1 MHFVC
6 AWFHNGHHHNW
17 FYFQSNVIVVEKD
30 AFGVVFLLLYVLVW
44 PCRLELIFIIWVFN
58 NIIFGL
64 NVKNIFFIKKC
75 FQNSYMCCSSKKGVY
90 GFARSC
96 KRIQVVLHPAP
107 GLLLIHLYFWFEEK
121 IIYKTIKRKDHF
133 FDTQN
138 IIIKTRHHFNI
149 IKNTK
154 IFKKFI
160 YFSNACTTYKNK
172 NKYCCY

>member
-75 FQNSYMCCSSKKGVY
+75 FQNSNMCCSSEKGVY

-96 KRIQVVLHPAP
+96 NGGKYIMLLWSHSPKGFKLCFTLHLGCFWSIFVFGSRRKLFTRPSE
-107 GLLLIHLYFWFEEK
+107 GILL
-121 IIYKTIKRKDHF
+121 
-133 FDTQN
+133 N
-138 IIIKTRHHFNI
+138 FNLLVC
-149 IKNTK
+149 
-154 IFKKFI
+154 FM
-160 YFSNACTTYKNK
+160 FSS
-172 NKYCCY
+172 